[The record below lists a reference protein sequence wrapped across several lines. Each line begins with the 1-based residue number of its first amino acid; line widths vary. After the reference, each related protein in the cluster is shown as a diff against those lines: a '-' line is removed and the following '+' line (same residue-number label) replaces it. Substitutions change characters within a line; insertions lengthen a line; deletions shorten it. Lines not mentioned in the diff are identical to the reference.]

1 MKCYECIYMDE
12 FEEGFC
18 RCTNHDST
26 NYMMPTGYC
35 SDDDCY
41 DGEYLV
47 CEEVDEEWG
56 YTLKA

>member
-26 NYMMPTGYC
+26 NYMMPIGYC
-35 SDDDCY
+35 SDDDCD

-47 CEEVDEEWG
+47 CEEGDEEC
-56 YTLKA
+56 